1 MNKQHVWTDV
11 LKWAYNA
18 RIEGVSFDLEM
29 STLEQNQ
36 NKKEEYE
43 NFIGL
48 ENRVKS
54 ACLLVDL
61 SKRVMHLQQ
70 KNKALV
76 KRNFYFSFY

>member
-1 MNKQHVWTDV
+1 MNKQYVQTDV
-11 LKWAYNA
+11 LKGAQNA
-18 RIEGVSFDLEM
+18 RIKGDSFDVEM
-29 STLEQNQ
+29 STLAQNQ

-61 SKRVMHLQQ
+61 SKRVMHFQQ
-70 KNKALV
+70 KNKTLV
-76 KRNFYFSFY
+76 KRNFYFSFS